1 MKKVLILILA
11 VILSLSVFAMAACQ
25 QPCETH
31 VDGNHDGICDVCEE
45 AGLSVTHTD
54 TNHDGKCDGCG
65 GDAKFE
71 HVDAEHNGQCDVCKK
86 PVAITHVDANTDGTC
101 DVCKVLIDHTH
112 ADADNDGV
120 CDVPTCDYEFPWVA
134 DLASAKEFVNSM
146 YLMGAEVTAADFKVI
161 TNVPVGSVNFTIT
174 WSIESEVEGQT
185 AVVLGAIDENTK
197 QQLVDVDTMSTEV
210 VDYKLVGTISD
221 AEGHSTTVEYVRQVP
236 IGFKMNETHPY
247 AAAIYQGTLGKTLY
261 LDGGVSGRYLTMTE
275 DATKAIAVYAEK
287 AEGGY
292 KLYILDGETKKYI
305 TIYANSEGK
314 TSVNYDAAGATVYAY
329 NPAIN
334 AFFTT
339 FNNGEVY
346 LGTYNNYNTVSV
358 SNISYITPENTGK
371 SQFPLEMLPV
381 ADGGTYAAYI
391 TQAQQNK
398 VVYVTGDVSGRYLAT
413 SENAAEAVVIYA
425 EKVTGGYKFY
435 KLNGETKEYITIY
448 ANDEDKDSVKFDAAG
463 TTVFSYD
470 PVVNAWVSNF
480 KGKDKYLGTYSSYTT
495 VSVSNLSYI
504 TAENTGKSQF
514 PLEFKLVAGGPVV
527 EEHKCESKCPTC
539 GLCLDKDC
547 TETACAEKCKGHE
560 AVAAPVAGTYTISMY
575 HTTNKVELYL
585 VAQMSG
591 YYIASTQNQ
600 AEAEVIT
607 LVKLD
612 NGNYTMQLSTGKY
625 LAVVQSGTHFN
636 AVMQDTACEWQW
648 NSTYNTLTV
657 TIDGAEY
664 YLGTYGTY
672 TTFGASNIS
681 KAPTSYVA
689 HLTAVGSVVPPVVE
703 HTCESKCPTCGLCLD
718 PTCTETACLEKCKGH
733 EVVDN
738 APVAGTYIIKMVQS
752 NLNKTLYF
760 TGAMD
765 GYYFATSENV
775 ADAVVVTLA
784 KLDSG
789 KYTMQLANG
798 KYLAIIPN
806 GTYTNVVMQDAVCE
820 WAWNATLGNFTVTI
834 SGTEYFLGTN
844 SSKTYDTIAANKSSY
859 ASTTFHANLVEY
871 VAPTHKCE
879 SVCPECGKCTN
890 EDCAESVCANK
901 CEGHPVAVVINGVN
915 YTQSQ
920 VQEALLG
927 LKAGD
932 VVVINTNGTID
943 KEYTFVAADYTLGEG
958 AVLTIQANA
967 VAPADAKLTVGAGSV
982 IVVESGATIDISALT
997 QEDFATSTEARLEI
1011 ANGATVIMPAYT
1023 EALWND
1029 AYLKV
1034 VIEAMVAD
1042 SDFGAKLVLGSTT
1055 LTKTHAGWVAPSTTV
1070 VETAH
1075 TLNPASENLTSDKLT
1090 EAALINDIF
1099 TATVG
1104 VKSEGIKLAG
1114 ASYEADG
1121 LTFDSR
1127 QISLTTGKADLKEG
1141 VWNNSISFTVEAGKT
1156 AKVVIYAGAKAD
1168 KTITLVVF
1176 NADKTAATVSGL
1188 KIDGVEADAFNTL
1201 PTTSVSKYEFALA
1214 EGTYHIGGSGG
1225 GAYVYGMNVTLCEEV
1240 AGHSCETI
1248 CLECGKCLDKDCTE
1262 TACAEKCE
1270 GHKAAPVTVTKTI
1283 AEIAT
1288 ANSWADSTL
1297 YASFSLDENITVSSA
1312 GTPVDNYALNT
1323 GKYYASSST
1332 WRIYQNETPSLTI
1345 TAAEGYT
1352 IVSVKVTYSVKNSGT
1367 LTLDSANIASD
1378 TVVTVN
1384 GTSVTFSV
1392 GNTGTKTN
1400 GQAQVKAIEVVY
1412 EG

>member
-45 AGLSVTHTD
+45 TGLSVTHTD

-539 GLCLDKDC
+539 GLCLDPTC

-585 VAQMSG
+585 VAEMSS

-600 AEAEVIT
+600 ADAAVIT

-681 KAPTSYVA
+681 YAATSYVA

-1055 LTKTHAGWVAPSTTV
+1055 LTKTHAGWVAPVAQV
-1070 VETAH
+1070 VSFNASDLE
-1075 TLNPASENLTSDKLT
+1075 LNSSITENLTL
-1090 EAALINDIF
+1090 A
-1099 TATVG
+1099 
-1104 VKSEGIKLAG
+1104 EGITVLATSSKAVKVTENSKSIDGFEFTQRLQLNGTMGDDYRALKL
-1114 ASYEADG
+1114 D
-1121 LTFDSR
+1121 
-1127 QISLTTGKADLKEG
+1127 I
-1141 VWNNSISFTVEAGKT
+1141 T
-1156 AKVVIYAGAKAD
+1156 APA
-1168 KTITLVVF
+1168 TITLYGMSGSKDATDRAFVLKDSTFTEVSSVITLGDQIYKVTF
-1176 NADKTAATVSGL
+1176 EVTAA
-1188 KIDGVEADAFNTL
+1188 
-1201 PTTSVSKYEFALA
+1201 
-1214 EGTYHIGGSGG
+1214 GTYYIGSSDS
-1225 GAYVYGMNVTLCEEV
+1225 GMNIYYLAIAYAPSHV
-1240 AGHSCETI
+1240 CETI
-1248 CLECGKCLDKDCTE
+1248 CLECGKCLDAECTE
-1262 TACAEKCE
+1262 SACAEKCE
-1270 GHKAAPVTVTKTI
+1270 GHAPATVTASKTMAELITANGWTGSTTKQTFNLDDNVTVKI
-1283 AEIAT
+1283 NGGSNSGKAYDGDHIRVYAT
-1288 ANSWADSTL
+1288 DTP
-1297 YASFSLDENITVSSA
+1297 A
-1312 GTPVDNYALNT
+1312 GTITISVPA
-1323 GKYYASSST
+1323 G
-1332 WRIYQNETPSLTI
+1332 YQL
-1345 TAAEGYT
+1345 
-1352 IVSVKVTYSVKNSGT
+1352 VSVKITTQTGTYAYLQVDGNSATDLSNTVVEVSGQSVVFKSVKNGS
-1367 LTLDSANIASD
+1367 
-1378 TVVTVN
+1378 N
-1384 GTSVTFSV
+1384 G
-1392 GNTGTKTN
+1392 K
-1400 GQAQVKAIEVVY
+1400 QVRVMAMEVVY
-1412 EG
+1412 IPA